1 MAARTDVFDLA
12 SLGLSPGEAR
22 RLDLEVEVEPL
33 TLGEERY
40 ESAQRRVPARLEV
53 SRLAGGYTLRLR
65 MRARLEGPCMRCLD
79 AGAASVEVSA
89 HEVHQGSS
97 EDLELRSPYI
107 TGDELDLRA
116 WARDALVL
124 DLPSQIL
131 CRADCL
137 GLCATCGAAL
147 NEDPEHVH
155 EAALD
160 PRWAKLSE
168 LRLE

>member
-1 MAARTDVFDLA
+1 VAARTDVFDLA

-22 RLDLEVEVEPL
+22 RLDLDVEVEPL

-40 ESAQRRVPARLEV
+40 SAAEPRVPVRLEV
-53 SRLAGGYTLRLR
+53 ARLAGGYSLR
-65 MRARLEGPCMRCLD
+65 MRFDAVLEGPCMRCLE
-79 AGAASVEVSA
+79 AGAAAVAVNA
-89 HEVHQGSS
+89 QEVHRAAG
-97 EDLELRSPYI
+97 EDLELRSPYVA
-107 TGDELDLRA
+107 GDELDLRA

-131 CRADCL
+131 CRPDCL
-137 GLCATCGAAL
+137 GLCATCGAPM
-147 NEDPEHVH
+147 NEDPEHAH
-155 EAALD
+155 EAAPD